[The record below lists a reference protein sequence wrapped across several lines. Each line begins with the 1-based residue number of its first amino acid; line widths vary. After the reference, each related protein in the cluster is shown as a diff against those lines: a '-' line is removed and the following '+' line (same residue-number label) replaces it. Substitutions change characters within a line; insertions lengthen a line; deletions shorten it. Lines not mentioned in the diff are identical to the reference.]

1 MPNLK
6 ELVAHAKTLE
16 YNINK
21 EEINWEDDDY
31 LFHSI
36 SDFLR
41 DERNVKS
48 VSIITKIFP
57 PITIVFKTFI
67 KRYIKLCESI
77 KMNSQSKSST
87 S

>member
-6 ELVAHAKTLE
+6 ELVAYAKTLE

-21 EEINWEDDDY
+21 EQENWEDDDY

-41 DERNVKS
+41 DDRNVKS

-57 PITIVFKTFI
+57 PIIIVFKSFI

-77 KMNSQSKSST
+77 NLNSQSKP
-87 S
+87 